1 MNNIQYTNT
10 SVGSELVLAAVKK
23 RQKPAMILFLVISGI
38 FLFLGLL
45 GFIIQNYVLVAIMII
60 FLWPFLIPA
69 IIFVIRYRN
78 PMKCS
83 PLKKNP
89 VILKQAD
96 WMFANMNYQDEIIVL
111 SPSFFAP
118 KTDLSAVIPVQEVLL
133 MYKRVVTTNFSTMY
147 FWVVETVR
155 RTIQI
160 PYLKKQSDMVDRCVE
175 IVTPLCPYAKLG
187 HTEENLSYMEY
198 MKAMWEQ
205 TQKNQGT
212 MQ

>member
-69 IIFVIRYRN
+69 VIFVIRYRN

-133 MYKRVVTTNFSTMY
+133 MYKRGYDHEFQYDVF
-147 FWVVETVR
+147 
-155 RTIQI
+155 
-160 PYLKKQSDMVDRCVE
+160 
-175 IVTPLCPYAKLG
+175 LG
-187 HTEENLSYMEY
+187 
-198 MKAMWEQ
+198 
-205 TQKNQGT
+205 G
-212 MQ
+212 